1 MVASHTPNLA
11 GEPTPNQPGVF
22 MTIYS
27 MAKAIGISTLQLPD
41 IYKNGIDGVIDKDG
55 AHMLLK
61 SDPRTTAFL
70 RGDPVPMTVG
80 EFELLPEFADKG
92 IDSEGKPR
100 RVTYEIMPNGDL
112 ERRDSE

>member
-11 GEPTPNQPGVF
+11 GEPIPNQPGVF

-27 MAKAIGISTLQLPD
+27 VAKATGTSNLLD

-55 AHMLLK
+55 VDMLLK

-80 EFELLPEFADKG
+80 EFELLPEWADKG
-92 IDSEGKPR
+92 VDSGGKAR